1 MFQRRKQHKTL
12 EEAINEMEINSL
24 FDKEFIITIIKVINK
39 FRRKND
45 KNSETFNRELET
57 RSK

>member
-1 MFQRRKQHKTL
+1 VFQRRKQHKTL
-12 EEAINEMEINSL
+12 EEAINEMVINSL

>member
-1 MFQRRKQHKTL
+1 MFQRREQHKTL
-12 EEAINEMEINSL
+12 EEAINEMVINSL

>member
-1 MFQRRKQHKTL
+1 MFQRREQHKTP

-24 FDKEFIITIIKVINK
+24 FDKEFTITIIKVINK

-45 KNSETFNRELET
+45 KNSEIFNRELET